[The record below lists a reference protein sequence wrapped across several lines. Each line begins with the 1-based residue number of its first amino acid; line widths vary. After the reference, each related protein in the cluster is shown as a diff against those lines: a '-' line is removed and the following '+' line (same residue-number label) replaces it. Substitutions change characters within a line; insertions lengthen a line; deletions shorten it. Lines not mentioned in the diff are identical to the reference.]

1 MFAKNNIFSSL
12 KVALPHRKKRGI
24 MKYIWRTFYYIFKCL
39 TFIVEIAIFL
49 LSYLKDGLC
58 FIKDWFSE
66 RELLG

>member
-1 MFAKNNIFSSL
+1 MLAKKNIFSSL
-12 KVALPHRKKRGI
+12 NVALPHRKKRGI

>member
-1 MFAKNNIFSSL
+1 MLAKKNIFSSL
-12 KVALPHRKKRGI
+12 NVALPHRKKRGI

-58 FIKDWFSE
+58 FIKDLFSE
-66 RELLG
+66 RDLLG